1 MLKQSRPVL
10 TGNGPHGTLQSY
22 DIEEHDLYISDGL
35 SDAALG
41 LQQGAD
47 WYVVFDT
54 QCASSFS
61 RKPFLLQDASTH
73 VQTYGE
79 AMFEDLGDAFS
90 WASRMASLLGVEAR
104 MSVGTGSYQALCVV
118 HRDEW
123 LASQVPDDQVVSC
136 F

>member
-22 DIEEHDLYISDGL
+22 DFEEHDVYVDAQSSDT
-35 SDAALG
+35 ALG

-47 WYVVFDT
+47 WYIVLDA

-61 RKPFLLQDASTH
+61 RTPFLLRDASTLARTH
-73 VQTYGE
+73 CE

-90 WASRMASLLGVEAR
+90 WASRMASLLGIEAR
-104 MSVGTGSYQALCVV
+104 MSVGTGSYEALCVV

-123 LASQVPDDQVVSC
+123 LASQVHDAQVPC
-136 F
+136 II

>member
-1 MLKQSRPVL
+1 MLIQSRPVL

-22 DIEEHDLYISDGL
+22 DIEEHDLYVAGGS

-41 LQQGAD
+41 LRQGAD
-47 WYVVFDT
+47 WYIVLDT
-54 QCASSFS
+54 QCDASFS
-61 RKPFLLQDASTH
+61 RTPFLLRDASTLVRTH
-73 VQTYGE
+73 CE

-104 MSVGTGSYQALCVV
+104 MSVGTGNYQALCVV

-123 LASQVPDDQVVSC
+123 LASQVHDAQVPC
-136 F
+136 II